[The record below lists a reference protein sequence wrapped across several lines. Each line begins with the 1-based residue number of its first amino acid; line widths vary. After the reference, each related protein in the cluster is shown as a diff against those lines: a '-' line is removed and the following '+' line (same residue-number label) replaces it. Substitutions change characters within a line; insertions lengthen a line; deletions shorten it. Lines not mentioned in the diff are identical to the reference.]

1 MLVRLHLSADKW
13 DSCLPSLSLYF
24 NIYFAPTDATM
35 FQNIQQ
41 FHSGVSNTNSF
52 RLLATLFITKNSI
65 DMRILCSELS
75 QLKRIAIITVN
86 RSGMVRLGGKL
97 QRVRKYMS
105 GNTLYLC
112 HVTNK
117 RYAKER
123 TIFNTQKCNLIQPN
137 YCPKI
142 LVFHAVKARKTTRY
156 GERYRS

>member
-1 MLVRLHLSADKW
+1 MKTTADGKLPYHLS
-13 DSCLPSLSLYF
+13 LVVLSMKYV
-24 NIYFAPTDATM
+24 
-35 FQNIQQ
+35 QV
-41 FHSGVSNTNSF
+41 VSTF
-52 RLLATLFITKNSI
+52 LG
-65 DMRILCSELS
+65 LS
-75 QLKRIAIITVN
+75 TVN

-142 LVFHAVKARKTTRY
+142 LFFHAVKARKTTRY

>member
-1 MLVRLHLSADKW
+1 
-13 DSCLPSLSLYF
+13 
-24 NIYFAPTDATM
+24 
-35 FQNIQQ
+35 
-41 FHSGVSNTNSF
+41 
-52 RLLATLFITKNSI
+52 
-65 DMRILCSELS
+65 
-75 QLKRIAIITVN
+75 
-86 RSGMVRLGGKL
+86 MVRLGGKL

-142 LVFHAVKARKTTRY
+142 LFFHAVKARKTTRY